1 MKPAAWWNWLLDH
14 TNGPYERRM
23 TFAVGASHG
32 LMQCARIVSTIA
44 PAAAVENYV
53 HTVMQGERQLERWK
67 LAFTAGG
74 GLMPT
79 LFMVAGWYL
88 SMWNP
93 WWIVGAQ
100 LAWLT
105 LWTFVGLPWLF
116 CTLDEQQLELRAT
129 ALTAMC
135 QTTDATQE
143 QINRAARRLG
153 MEQYPHDDPHP

>member
-74 GLMPT
+74 GLMPLVFSWAGGLLGVQWPVT
-79 LFMVAGWYL
+79 VA
-88 SMWNP
+88 
-93 WWIVGAQ
+93 AQ
-100 LAWLT
+100 CAWLT

-135 QTTDATQE
+135 QTTDASQE

-153 MEQYPHDDPHP
+153 LEQYPHDDPHP